1 MYESVQNWCWT
12 LKMSHDDHSIYTR
25 DAKWLW
31 KKQNKSPK
39 ECDHQNVLSLWEN
52 HLVEFGASP
61 PPHSVPTLNQ
71 KPALPHVLPR
81 ELRAACGCVLLHWR
95 EGGREGGK
103 TAVQWG
109 TTTQGVY
116 ETRPGGCQVIQTHN
130 FVLNFSFSFPF
141 NCHPNI
147 LMNAMGFTNSSLVGR
162 RHANFLLWQDW
173 YCMFYGCFLFLSTV
187 KNTSIRYQ
195 H

>member
-1 MYESVQNWCWT
+1 
-12 LKMSHDDHSIYTR
+12 MSHDDHSIYTR
-25 DAKWLW
+25 DAKWLC
-31 KKQNKSPK
+31 KKAKSKKSKRGVVWSSKCIIIMGKSPSWIWSFFP
-39 ECDHQNVLSLWEN
+39 Q
-52 HLVEFGASP
+52 
-61 PPHSVPTLNQ
+61 HSVPTLNQ

-81 ELRAACGCVLLHWR
+81 ELGAACGCVLLRWR
-95 EGGREGGK
+95 EGGRREKGE

-147 LMNAMGFTNSSLVGR
+147 LLNVMGFTNSSLVGR

-173 YCMFYGCFLFLSTV
+173 YCMFYGCFLFLSMV
-187 KNTSIRYQ
+187 KNTSIIIFLR
-195 H
+195 HRNTK